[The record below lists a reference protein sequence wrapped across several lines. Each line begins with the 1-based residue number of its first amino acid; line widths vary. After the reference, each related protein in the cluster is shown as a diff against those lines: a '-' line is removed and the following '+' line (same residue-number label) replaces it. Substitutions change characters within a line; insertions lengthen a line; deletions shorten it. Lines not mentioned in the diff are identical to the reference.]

1 MLLIRLMYLRDF
13 NKQDFDETIITKN
26 KLDSTINKNEISIN
40 RKTIDQMK
48 STSQQDEIKPKLK
61 SNEINNKLLINNF
74 EELIDLCTKKK
85 EIKLKYELE
94 SNINLV
100 AFDQGRIEIAFNEDL
115 DKDFIKELSTKLYE
129 WTNQRWIISLSKKE
143 GLKTRKQE
151 EKINKEKIFEDVKK
165 SKNI

>member
-1 MLLIRLMYLRDF
+1 MLLIRLMYLKDF
-13 NKQDFDETIITKN
+13 NKQDFEETIITKN

-61 SNEINNKLLINNF
+61 SNEVNNKLLINNF
-74 EELIDLCTKKK
+74 EELIDLCTKK

-100 AFDQGRIEIAFNEDL
+100 AFDRAG
-115 DKDFIKELSTKLYE
+115 
-129 WTNQRWIISLSKKE
+129 
-143 GLKTRKQE
+143 
-151 EKINKEKIFEDVKK
+151 
-165 SKNI
+165 